1 MARTAQYAS
10 ERRRFERGP
19 DRLAAAAA
27 GLGLAGLAAGLALG
41 PRVGWDV
48 FFRSYL
54 LNYCFVLSLALGAL
68 FFVMLQH
75 LTRAGWSVALRRI
88 AEFVVAA
95 LPWLAV
101 LFLPLLIPVFQGR
114 AGVYKWSSPEVVAGD
129 PLLQAKAAWLNP
141 AFFTVRCL
149 VYLAVWSLLAV
160 VLVRDSVRQDA
171 TGDVAHTHRL
181 ERWSAPGMLL
191 YGLTVTFFAFDVLM
205 SLNPHWYSTIF
216 GVYFFSGC
224 VVGFF
229 ALLALLVLSVQR
241 AGGLT
246 ASVTVEHYHDL
257 GKLMFGFVVFWAYI
271 AFSQYMLQWYANLPE
286 ETALYF
292 ARQNEPWWR
301 GVSLLLLVGHFVAPF
316 LALIS
321 RFPKRRP
328 GLLLP
333 AAVWL
338 LAMHWLDLYYLV
350 MPRPHGTAYKPA
362 AYLHWTDLALLV
374 GLVGPFVAA
383 VVRPMAR
390 HALLP
395 ERDPRLTEA
404 LAFENI

>member
-1 MARTAQYAS
+1 MAGTAQHAT

-19 DRLAAAAA
+19 DRLAAGAAVV
-27 GLGLAGLAAGLALG
+27 GLAGLAAGVAVG
-41 PRVGWDV
+41 PNVGWDV

-75 LTRAGWSVALRRI
+75 LTRAGWSVALRRV
-88 AEFVVAA
+88 AEFVAGA
-95 LPWLAV
+95 LPWLAL
-101 LFLPLLIPVFQGR
+101 LFLPLLIPVLQGR
-114 AGVYKWSSPEVVAGD
+114 PGVYKWSSPDVVAGD

-141 AFFTVRCL
+141 AFFTVRCV
-149 VYLAVWSLLAV
+149 VYFVVWSLLAV
-160 VLVRDSVRQDA
+160 VFVRDSVRQDA
-171 TGDVAHTHRL
+171 TGDVGHTRRL
-181 ERWSAPGMLL
+181 EWWSAPGMLL
-191 YGLTVTFFAFDVLM
+191 FALTVTFFSFDALM

-216 GVYFFSGC
+216 GVYFFSGA

-229 ALLALLVLSVQR
+229 ALLALLVTGVQR
-241 AGGLT
+241 AGALT

-286 ETALYF
+286 ETAWYF
-292 ARQNEPWWR
+292 ARQNDPWWR
-301 GVSLLLLVGHFVAPF
+301 GVSLLLLLGHFVAPF

-328 GLLLP
+328 GLLVP
-333 AAVWL
+333 AALWL

-350 MPRPHGTAYKPA
+350 TPRPLGASYVPA
-362 AYLHWTDLALLV
+362 APLHWTDLALFV
-374 GLVGPFVAA
+374 GLGGLFLAA
-383 VVRPMAR
+383 VVRPMGR

-395 ERDPRLTEA
+395 ERDPRLGEA
-404 LAFENI
+404 LTFENI